1 MAGEIPPSPSP
12 SPLATTTPAIVSS
25 LKPHLSHTSP
35 SFRLRSPSLN
45 SLRLRRVFDLFDRNG
60 DGEITSEELCL
71 ALDCLGLGIDPAELS
86 SSLASH
92 IPPGRL
98 GLDFDSFNSIHRAL
112 GDALFD
118 ADGGGEVEE
127 EKEMREA
134 FKVFDEDGDG
144 FISAKELQVVLGKLG
159 LAEGR
164 AIDRVELMIGS
175 VDRDHDG
182 RVDFFEFKSMMKTV
196 DVQTA

>member
-1 MAGEIPPSPSP
+1 MAGEISPSP
-12 SPLATTTPAIVSS
+12 PEEIVSS
-25 LKPHLSHTSP
+25 LKPHLFRTSP

-45 SLRLRRVFDLFDRNG
+45 SLRLHRVFDLFDRNG

-71 ALDCLGLGIDPAELS
+71 ALDCLGLGVDPAELS
-86 SSLASH
+86 SSIASY

-98 GLDFDSFNSIHRAL
+98 GLDFDSFSSIHRAL
-112 GDALFD
+112 GDALLD
-118 ADGGGEVEE
+118 ADGGGGEVEE
-127 EKEMREA
+127 EEEMREA

-164 AIDRVELMIGS
+164 TIDRVQLMIGS

-182 RVDFFEFKSMMKTV
+182 RVDFLEFKTMMKAV
-196 DVQTA
+196 DVQSA